1 MSKDAAVLT
10 RLGSLCDVTKILT
23 NTIVGKTGIMI
34 LKSKQ
39 ILIECSSFDLKF
51 VPSFRNIVTRFTNT
65 GSRGAASPECLL
77 KPLRIS
83 VFQGNVLQP
92 TTIGS
97 NFVLQNYIFM
107 RRRET
112 GNMIL
117 KLKQTLIECLLF

>member
-1 MSKDAAVLT
+1 M
-10 RLGSLCDVTKILT
+10 TKILT

-65 GSRGAASPECLL
+65 GSRGAVSSECLL
-77 KPLRIS
+77 KLLRMS
-83 VFQGNVLQP
+83 VFQGNTLQP

-97 NFVLQNYIFM
+97 KQTNYIFM
-107 RRRET
+107 RKNIARQI
-112 GNMIL
+112 IL
-117 KLKQTLIECLLF
+117 VPGVWPWKGVQSPKAHAQIF